1 MVPALQSLP
10 GSTDHWA
17 KRPPGCRP
25 GVSGWVSIPEPFFP
39 ALEETWFLP
48 GAQLEDWAPGSKR
61 VPACG
66 RDTQMGLGPVLAL
79 PAWRLV
85 LILPGTMGGEMHL
98 L

>member
-39 ALEETWFLP
+39 A
-48 GAQLEDWAPGSKR
+48 LEDWAPGSKR